1 MAVAQA
7 KAVGLEI
14 ILSYLG
20 GIRNLLTAEDVDEVQ
35 INAGGARVFT
45 ERKGVTHL
53 EPVKLDS
60 DSLYGSLKRIAIVAG
75 QEINDDTWRLD
86 CRFVGCRLSAVF
98 PPVSPNGICV
108 TIRKF
113 ISARIEDLV
122 ANNTLSVSLAA
133 VLRDEILE
141 RQNILVSG
149 ATGSGKTVL
158 ASTLANVIPDRE
170 RILLI
175 EQPSE
180 MELRRQP
187 NVVYFEALD
196 PGPGGRTV
204 TQWALLKQAL
214 RAHPSRLI
222 IGEIRGEEAGELL
235 ALMNTGH
242 SGTISTTHAN
252 SARGALERFASLC
265 QKADQD
271 WPWEALRKQI
281 AGNVNIVL
289 HLRQREDG
297 TRYVSEVLRVEDYNA
312 AGDLFMTS
320 TLPGG
325 K

>member
-1 MAVAQA
+1 M
-7 KAVGLEI
+7 KIDTL
-14 ILSYLG
+14 
-20 GIRNLLTAEDVDEVQ
+20 
-35 INAGGARVFT
+35 ARVFT
-45 ERKGVTHL
+45 ERKGVTRL

-75 QEINDDTWRLD
+75 QEINDDIWRLD
-86 CRFVGCRLSAVF
+86 CRFAGCRLSAVF

-122 ANNTLSVSLAA
+122 ANNTLSASLAA
-133 VLRDEILE
+133 VLRDEVLE

-158 ASTLANVIPDRE
+158 ASALANIIPDRE

-180 MELRRQP
+180 MELRQP

-252 SARGALERFASLC
+252 SAGDALERFASLC
-265 QKADQD
+265 QRTDQD

-281 AGNVNIVL
+281 AANVNIVL

-297 TRYVSEVLRVEDYNA
+297 TRYVSEALRVEGYNA

-320 TLPGG
+320 PLTGG